1 MNYTLITGASKGIG
15 KAFANA
21 CAAEGANLIL
31 VARSASLLDELAAT
45 LRDRYKVTVRTY
57 PLDLLQDNAVS
68 ELYGWCVSNN
78 YYVRILINNAG
89 IGLWG
94 NFKDQK
100 IEQTLAML
108 KLNQLVLTEMV
119 YQFLPMLSSIPKAHI
134 LNVASTAA
142 FQPIPYFASYAATK
156 SYTYSF
162 SRAIRDELKESD
174 INVSCLCPGPT
185 KSDFF
190 DNAGFD
196 ENGIE
201 GIKMDADKVVRIALD
216 HLFENKA
223 LIVPGFS
230 NKVGVFMSRYL
241 PSSLLISLTRY
252 LFRPRK

>member
-15 KAFANA
+15 KAFAKA

-31 VARSASLLDELAAT
+31 VARSGPLLEELAAS
-45 LRDRYKVTVRTY
+45 LRAIYKITIHTY

-68 ELYGWCVSNN
+68 ELYNWCVSNN
-78 YYVRILINNAG
+78 YDVRILINNAG

-94 NFKDQK
+94 EFKEQA
-100 IEQTLAML
+100 IESTLAML

-119 YQFLPMLSSIPKAHI
+119 HRFLPMLASIPNAHI
-134 LNVASTAA
+134 LNVASTAG
-142 FQPIPYFASYAATK
+142 FQPIPYFACYAATK
-156 SYTYSF
+156 SYAYSF
-162 SRAIRDELKESD
+162 SRAIRDELKGSD

-185 KSDFF
+185 KSGFF
-190 DNAGFD
+190 ETAGFD
-196 ENGIE
+196 ENTIE
-201 GIKMDADKVVRIALD
+201 GIKMDPAKVVRIALD
-216 HLFENKA
+216 NLFEKKA